1 MYTLLLYFIMDT
13 LPVKG
18 IVGVQLFCDFQTDY
32 QPFLLFKASKYA
44 AKLQEMNLWIG
55 QIKVSVSSTAKEFY
69 TSKQSSFTSFF
80 AKSCGVSQ
88 KKKNKLYLRS
98 RLVFLF

>member
-13 LPVKG
+13 LPAKG

-44 AKLQEMNLWIG
+44 AKLQEMNL
-55 QIKVSVSSTAKEFY
+55 
-69 TSKQSSFTSFF
+69 
-80 AKSCGVSQ
+80 
-88 KKKNKLYLRS
+88 
-98 RLVFLF
+98 